1 MFIETSR
8 FASRSFQLCMYVSYN
23 VLKLSTVLE
32 FTVSL
37 GKLFHLLVVLRQNEF
52 ILNVFKALG
61 FFNFFELPRVW
72 VSENSN
78 SPFME
83 MSCILCTILKTF
95 IISIEPSHEIMILSV
110 LRKLI
115 FLAVNWQ

>member
-8 FASRSFQLCMYVSYN
+8 FASRSLQLCMYMSYN
-23 VLKLSTVLE
+23 ILKLSTGLE

-37 GKLFHLLVVLRQNEF
+37 GKLLHLLVVLTQNEF
-52 ILNVFKALG
+52 ILNVFKTLG
-61 FFNFFELPRVW
+61 FFNFFELLRVW

-83 MSCILCTILKTF
+83 MSYIFCTILKT
-95 IISIEPSHEIMILSV
+95 
-110 LRKLI
+110 LI
-115 FLAVNWQ
+115 YHIH

>member
-1 MFIETSR
+1 
-8 FASRSFQLCMYVSYN
+8 MYVYK

-37 GKLFHLLVVLRQNEF
+37 GKLFHWLVFLTQNEF

-61 FFNFFELPRVW
+61 FFNFFELLRVW
-72 VSENSN
+72 VSENSY

-83 MSCILCTILKTF
+83 MSCILCTLLKTC
-95 IISIEPSHEIMILSV
+95 IISIEPYHEIMVLSV

-115 FLAVNWQ
+115 FLAVNRQ